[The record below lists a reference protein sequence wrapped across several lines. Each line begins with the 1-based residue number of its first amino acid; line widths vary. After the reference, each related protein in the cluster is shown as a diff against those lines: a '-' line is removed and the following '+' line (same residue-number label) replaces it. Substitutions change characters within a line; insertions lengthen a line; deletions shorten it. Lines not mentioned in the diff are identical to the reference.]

1 MRIVLTSIKDG
12 TLHLCALKNTLR
24 VCGLMMPGSHEVSL
38 LLGKANPKAM
48 AVGGKGTNKGNEL
61 PNPQAMAV
69 G

>member
-1 MRIVLTSIKDG
+1 
-12 TLHLCALKNTLR
+12 
-24 VCGLMMPGSHEVSL
+24 MMPGSHDASL

-48 AVGGKGTNKGNEL
+48 AVREKGTNKGNEL